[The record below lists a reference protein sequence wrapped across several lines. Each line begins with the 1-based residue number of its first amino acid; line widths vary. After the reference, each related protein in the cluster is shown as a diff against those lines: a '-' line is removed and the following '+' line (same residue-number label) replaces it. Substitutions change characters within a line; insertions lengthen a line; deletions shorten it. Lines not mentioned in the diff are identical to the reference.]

1 MRLFLLILGS
11 MISMELSAGVYKCV
25 DATGNKIYKSIPCE
39 AGQSKQEVNLKT
51 GSTTDL
57 DAIEKQQTLSLQE
70 QEAQA
75 EQKKL
80 EEAELKRKQAEFE
93 QNAKDE
99 SAKNQFL
106 IKNNPQKYSPFA
118 IPPYKLGDLSA
129 LVKTYETR
137 LPEIEKLRRLAAEKA
152 LATGECGRV
161 ESVELNQKSTKD
173 SLVIL
178 VDCSS
183 AKKYYVTEQ
192 ELTN

>member
-80 EEAELKRKQAEFE
+80 DEAELKRKQAEFE
-93 QNAKDE
+93 QNAKNE

>member
-1 MRLFLLILGS
+1 MRINLLILGFL
-11 MISMELSAGVYKCV
+11 MSMELSAGVYKCV
-25 DATGNKIYKSIPCE
+25 DASGNKIYKSVPCE

-57 DAIEKQQTLSLQE
+57 DAIEKQQNLSLQE

-118 IPPYKLGDLSA
+118 IPPYKLGDLSPF
-129 LVKTYETR
+129 VKTYETR
-137 LPEIEKLRRLAAEKA
+137 LPEIEKFRRLAAEKA

-161 ESVELNQKSTKD
+161 ESVELNQRSTKD

-192 ELTN
+192 ELAK